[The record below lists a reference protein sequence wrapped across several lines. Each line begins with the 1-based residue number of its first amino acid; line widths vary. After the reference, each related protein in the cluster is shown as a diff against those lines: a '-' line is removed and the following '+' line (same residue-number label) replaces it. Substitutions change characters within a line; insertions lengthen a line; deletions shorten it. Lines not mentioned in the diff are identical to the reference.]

1 MTNSMIKAIFI
12 DQTQKIENT
21 AKKQINVILSECQE
35 FMDITINANGN
46 DEKRNA
52 LLPTKFAYLYDE
64 QGAKN
69 KLIMSP
75 KMKNI
80 ALYMTKIIEHK
91 DNAIAWGNDSEKS
104 NVSSL
109 QGVYNAI
116 KPKTVKTPKTDETT
130 DETTEKTKTDKR
142 TNDEL
147 FKNFMSIWYSD
158 KDENGKSI
166 RGDFWNYLGS
176 LSDDKIASLMPT
188 LKERVAF
195 LTKVS

>member
-1 MTNSMIKAIFI
+1 MTKFSNEKSVIKSIFI
-12 DQTQKIENT
+12 DATQKIENN
-21 AKKQINVILSECQE
+21 AKNCITTILLECEE

-52 LLPTKFAYLYDE
+52 LLPTKFAYLYDT

-80 ALYMTKIIEHK
+80 ALYMSKIIEHK
-91 DNAIAWGNDSEKS
+91 DNAIAWASDSEKS

-116 KPKTVKTPKTDETT
+116 KPKTVKTPKTTDDATDETT
-130 DETTEKTKTDKR
+130 DETTETKTDTR
-142 TNDEL
+142 SNDEV
-147 FKNFMSIWYSD
+147 FKNFMLIWH
-158 KDENGKSI
+158 KEN
-166 RGDFWNYLGS
+166 RGDFWDYLGS

-188 LKERVAF
+188 LKERKA
-195 LTKVS
+195 S